1 MSNPE
6 TTSAMTIRP
15 RRSVLY
21 LPASNARALEKARS
35 LPADALILD
44 LEDAVAPEAKETAR
58 AQLAAALTEGGFG
71 KREVVVRVNALDTP
85 WGADDVT
92 ALAKLGADAVL
103 FPKIN
108 TADDVL
114 KAIAALDAAGAPA
127 NLPIWVMAE
136 TPRAIMGMDAI
147 AGASK
152 RLTCLVAGT
161 SDLSRDLRAR
171 PAPGRI
177 GVISALSIIVIAAR
191 AHGLD
196 ALDGVHLDMNDD
208 AGYLAAC
215 EQGRDLGFDGKT
227 LIHPKQIPGA
237 NAAFAPSVAEIEQ
250 AKAIVAAWTEARAAG
265 KGIVVLNG
273 KLIEKLH
280 VEDAE
285 RLLALDAA
293 ILERGEGANSAA
305 A

>member
-1 MSNPE
+1 
-6 TTSAMTIRP
+6 MTIRP

-35 LPADALILD
+35 LPVDALILD

-58 AQLAAALTEGGFG
+58 AQLAAALKEGGFG
-71 KREVVVRVNALDTP
+71 KRELVVRVNALETP
-85 WGADDVT
+85 WGHDDVK
-92 ALAKLGADAVL
+92 ALAQLGADAIL
-103 FPKIN
+103 FPKVN
-108 TADDVL
+108 SAQDVL
-114 KAIAALDAAGAPA
+114 DAVAALDAAGAPKDM
-127 NLPIWVMAE
+127 PIWIMAE
-136 TPRAIMGMDAI
+136 TPRCIMGMDAI
-147 AGASK
+147 AGASQ

-196 ALDGVHLDMNDD
+196 ALDGVHLDLNDD
-208 AGYLAAC
+208 AGFMAAC

-237 NAAFAPSVAEIEQ
+237 NAAFAPNPAEVEQ
-250 AKAIVAAWTEARAAG
+250 SKAIVAAWAEARAQG
-265 KGIVVLNG
+265 KGICVLNG

-285 RLLALDAA
+285 RLLALHAA
-293 ILERGEGANSAA
+293 IQELGDGSASAA

>member
-1 MSNPE
+1 
-6 TTSAMTIRP
+6 MTIRP

-44 LEDAVAPEAKETAR
+44 LEDAVAPEAKEAAR
-58 AQLAAALTEGGFG
+58 AQLAAALAEGGFG

-85 WGADDVT
+85 WGHDDVAT
-92 ALAKLGADAVL
+92 LATLGADAIL
-103 FPKIN
+103 FPKVN
-108 TADDVL
+108 APDDVL
-114 KAIAALDAAGAPA
+114 KAIAALDDADAPSD
-127 NLPIWVMAE
+127 LPIWIMAE
-136 TPRAIMGMDAI
+136 TPRCIMGMDAI
-147 AGASK
+147 AGASE

-237 NAAFAPSVAEIEQ
+237 NEAFAPSMPEIEQ
-250 AKAIVAAWTEARAAG
+250 AKAIVAAWAEARAAG
-265 KGIVVLNG
+265 KGICVLNG

-285 RLLALDAA
+285 RLLALHAA
-293 ILERGEGANSAA
+293 ILERGEGTNSAA

>member
-1 MSNPE
+1 MSFKIVEQAPARLN
-6 TTSAMTIRP
+6 
-15 RRSVLY
+15 RSELAVPGSQPQLF
-21 LPASNARALEKARS
+21 EKAAKS
-35 LPADALILD
+35 AADVIFLD
-44 LEDAVAPEAKETAR
+44 LEDAVAPEAKEAAR
-58 AQLAAALTEGGFG
+58 AQLAAALAEGGFG

-85 WGADDVT
+85 WGHDDVAT
-92 ALAKLGADAVL
+92 LATLGADAIL
-103 FPKIN
+103 FPKVN
-108 TADDVL
+108 APDDVL
-114 KAIAALDAAGAPA
+114 KAIAALDDADAPSD
-127 NLPIWVMAE
+127 LPIWIMAE
-136 TPRAIMGMDAI
+136 TPRCIMGMDAI
-147 AGASK
+147 AGASE

-208 AGYLAAC
+208 TGYLAAC

-237 NAAFAPSVAEIEQ
+237 NEAFAPSMPEIEQ
-250 AKAIVAAWTEARAAG
+250 AKSIVAAWAEARAAG
-265 KGIVVLNG
+265 KGICVLNG

-285 RLLALDAA
+285 RLLALHAA
-293 ILERGEGANSAA
+293 ILERGEGTNSAA

>member
-1 MSNPE
+1 MQ
-6 TTSAMTIRP
+6 IRP

-21 LPASNARALEKARS
+21 LPGSNARALEKARS
-35 LPADALILD
+35 LPVDALILD
-44 LEDAVAPEAKETAR
+44 LEDAVAPEAKEAAR
-58 AQLAAALTEGGFG
+58 AQLAEAVRTGGFG
-71 KREVVVRVNALDTP
+71 KREVVVRVNGLDTP
-85 WGADDVT
+85 WGPDDVAT
-92 ALAKLGADAVL
+92 LAPLGADAIL
-103 FPKIN
+103 FPKIQSP
-108 TADDVL
+108 DDVH
-114 KAIAALDAAGAPA
+114 AAVAALDAAGAGDMP
-127 NLPIWVMAE
+127 LWIMAE

-147 AGASK
+147 AGASR
-152 RLTCLVAGT
+152 RLACLVAGT

-196 ALDGVHLDMNDD
+196 ALDGVHLDMGDE
-208 AGYLAAC
+208 AGYQAAC

-227 LIHPKQIPGA
+227 LIHPKQIEAA
-237 NAAFAPSVAEIEQ
+237 NAAFAPNPAEIEQ
-250 AKAIVAAWTEARAAG
+250 AGAIVAAWAEARAAG
-265 KGIVVLNG
+265 KGICVLNG

-285 RLLALDAA
+285 RMLALDAA
-293 ILERGEGANSAA
+293 IRDLTAAHQAA

>member
-1 MSNPE
+1 
-6 TTSAMTIRP
+6 MTIRP

-35 LPADALILD
+35 LPTDALILD
-44 LEDAVAPEAKETAR
+44 LEDAVAPEAKESAR
-58 AQLAAALTEGGFG
+58 AQLVDALKAGGFG
-71 KREVVVRVNALDTP
+71 KREVVVRVNALETP
-85 WGADDVT
+85 WGYDDV
-92 ALAKLGADAVL
+92 AAMAKLGADAIL
-103 FPKIN
+103 FPKIQSP
-108 TADDVL
+108 DDVH
-114 KAIAALDAAGAPA
+114 AAVAALEDADAPA
-127 NLPIWVMAE
+127 DLPIWIMAE
-136 TPRAIMGMDAI
+136 TPRCIMGMDSI
-147 AGASK
+147 AGASS
-152 RLTCLVAGT
+152 RLACLVAGT

-196 ALDGVHLDMNDD
+196 ALDGVHLDMNDE
-208 AGYLAAC
+208 AGYQAAC

-227 LIHPKQIPGA
+227 LIHPKQIAAA
-237 NAAFAPSVAEIEQ
+237 NAAFAPNAAEIEQ
-250 AKAIVAAWTEARAAG
+250 AKAIVAAWGEARAQG
-265 KGIVVLNG
+265 KGICVLNG

-285 RLLALDAA
+285 RLLLLHAA
-293 ILERGEGANSAA
+293 IAEHSQSSSSPSAA

>member
-1 MSNPE
+1 MQ
-6 TTSAMTIRP
+6 IRP

-21 LPASNARALEKARS
+21 LPGSNARALEKARS
-35 LPADALILD
+35 LPVDALILD
-44 LEDAVAPEAKETAR
+44 LEDAVAPEAKEAAR
-58 AQLAAALTEGGFG
+58 AQLAEALRAGGFG
-71 KREVVVRVNALDTP
+71 KREVVVRVNGLETP
-85 WGADDVT
+85 WGYDDVA
-92 ALAKLGADAVL
+92 ALAALGADAIL
-103 FPKIN
+103 FPKIQA
-108 TADDVL
+108 ADDVR
-114 KAIAALDAAGAPA
+114 AAVAALDAAGADKMP
-127 NLPIWVMAE
+127 LWIMAE

-147 AGASK
+147 AGASA
-152 RLTCLVAGT
+152 RLACLVAGT

-196 ALDGVHLDMNDD
+196 ALDGVHLDMADE
-208 AGYLAAC
+208 AGFQAAC

-227 LIHPKQIPGA
+227 LIHPKQIEAA
-237 NAAFAPSVAEIEQ
+237 NTAFAPTPAEIEQ
-250 AKAIVAAWTEARAAG
+250 SRAIVAAWAEARAAG
-265 KGIVVLNG
+265 KGICVLNG

-293 ILERGEGANSAA
+293 IQDLTAAHQAA

>member
-1 MSNPE
+1 MP
-6 TTSAMTIRP
+6 IRP

-58 AQLAAALTEGGFG
+58 AQLVDALKVGGFG
-71 KREVVVRVNALDTP
+71 KREVVVRVNALETP
-85 WGADDVT
+85 WGHDDV
-92 ALAKLGADAVL
+92 AAVAKLGADALL

-108 TADDVL
+108 TAQDVL
-114 KAIAALDAAGAPA
+114 DAVAALDAAGAPA
-127 NLPIWVMAE
+127 DLPVWIMAE
-136 TPRAIMGMDAI
+136 TPRCIMGMDAI
-147 AGASK
+147 AGASP
-152 RLTCLVAGT
+152 RLACLVAGT

-208 AGYLAAC
+208 AGYAAAC

-227 LIHPKQIPGA
+227 LIHPKQIPAA
-237 NAAFAPSVAEIEQ
+237 NAAFAPGPAEVEQ
-250 AKAIVAAWTEARAAG
+250 SKAIVAAWAEARAQG
-265 KGIVVLNG
+265 KGICVLNG

-285 RLLALDAA
+285 RLLLLHAA
-293 ILERGEGANSAA
+293 IRELSEGGASAA

>member
-1 MSNPE
+1 MQ
-6 TTSAMTIRP
+6 IRP

-21 LPASNARALEKARS
+21 LPGSNARALEKARS
-35 LPADALILD
+35 LPVDALILD
-44 LEDAVAPEAKETAR
+44 LEDAVAPEAKEAAR
-58 AQLAAALTEGGFG
+58 AQLAEALRTGGFG
-71 KREVVVRVNALDTP
+71 KREVVVRVNGLDTP
-85 WGADDVT
+85 WGHDDVA
-92 ALAKLGADAVL
+92 ALAPLGADAIL
-103 FPKIN
+103 FPKIQ
-108 TADDVL
+108 TPDDVR
-114 KAIAALDAAGAPA
+114 AAVAALDAAGAGEIP
-127 NLPIWVMAE
+127 LWVMAE

-147 AGASK
+147 AGASD
-152 RLTCLVAGT
+152 RLVCLVAGT

-196 ALDGVHLDMNDD
+196 AVDGVHLDMADE
-208 AGYLAAC
+208 AGYRAAC

-227 LIHPKQIPGA
+227 LIHPKQIEAA
-237 NAAFAPSVAEIEQ
+237 NAAFAPNPAEIEQ
-250 AKAIVAAWTEARAAG
+250 SRAVVAAWAEARAAG
-265 KGIVVLNG
+265 KGICVLNG

-293 ILERGEGANSAA
+293 IQDLTAAHQAA